1 MFTEKE
7 AVTYATVGVLGV
19 GALFVIDAYI
29 KGIKTY
35 VPIMLEMKR

>member
-7 AVTYATVGVLGV
+7 IKTYATVAIVGI

-29 KGIKTY
+29 KGINTY
-35 VPIMLEMKR
+35 VPIMLEMQR